1 MTKQRKYKI
10 KNAQIAK
17 WFGYS
22 SERSYNSSSAKAQ
35 MEKGINQLIQHIENQ
50 LINNL
55 KQ

>member
-10 KNAQIAK
+10 KNKKIAE

-35 MEKGINQLIQHIENQ
+35 MEKGINQIIQHVEIKLINQ
-50 LINNL
+50 LRG
-55 KQ
+55 